1 MIIKSKDDQQAQVD
15 FLSDLLERDFPKEKK
30 SAIERELKSLRSGNK
45 GEETS
50 AYYLDFDFRRS
61 EDWALIHDLRIEH
74 EGDVAQI
81 DHLLISRML
90 DIYVIE
96 TKNFASGVSISEE
109 GAFCYFYNNKP
120 FDIPSPITQNERH
133 ISLLRHFLQ
142 KCDLLPKRL
151 SRTLTPE
158 FKNIVLISPKSRL
171 TKPSKGTYDCSMV
184 MKSDRFLGRFKDD
197 NSGNT
202 FGSVFSNLARTLPSV
217 GLKRFAEVLALH
229 HKPASIDYLA
239 KLGLKEAA
247 SPHESA
253 AETAPDCPK
262 CGKAMM
268 LRTAR
273 KGKNT
278 GNQFWG
284 CSGFPKCECTVA
296 IEKSVDMRHTCPKCD
311 GEMIK
316 KMGRESGKA
325 FWGCKA
331 YPTCNGSISIDLEK
345 GRGNK

>member
-15 FLSDLLERDFPKEKK
+15 FLSDLLERDFPEEKK

-50 AYYLDFDFRRS
+50 AYYLDFDFRNS
-61 EDWALIHDLRIEH
+61 KDWALIHDLRIEH

-96 TKNFASGVSISEE
+96 TKNFSSGVSISEE
-109 GAFCYFYNNKP
+109 GGFCYFYNNKP
-120 FDIPSPITQNERH
+120 FDIPSPIAQNERH
-133 ISLLRHFLQ
+133 ITLLKRFLQ
-142 KCDLLPKRL
+142 KGDLLPRRL
-151 SRTLTPE
+151 LLTRTPE

-171 TKPSKGTYDCSMV
+171 TKPNKGIYDCSMV
-184 MKSDRFLGRFKDD
+184 MKSDRFLERFKDD
-197 NSGNT
+197 NNGST
-202 FGSVFSNLARTLPSV
+202 FGPVFKIFTSA
-217 GLKRFAEVLALH
+217 GLKRFAEALARH
-229 HKPASIDYLA
+229 HKPGSIDYLA
-239 KLGLKEAA
+239 KLGLKETAT
-247 SPHESA
+247 PPESTP
-253 AETAPDCPK
+253 ETVPDCPK

-268 LRTAR
+268 LRTAK

-284 CSGFPKCECTVA
+284 CSGFPKCQGTVA
-296 IEKSVDMRHTCPKCD
+296 IEKPVEMVPTCPKCD

-316 KMGRESGKA
+316 KTGRDSGKA

-331 YPTCNGSISIDLEK
+331 YPTCKGSISIDWEK
-345 GRGNK
+345 GIGD